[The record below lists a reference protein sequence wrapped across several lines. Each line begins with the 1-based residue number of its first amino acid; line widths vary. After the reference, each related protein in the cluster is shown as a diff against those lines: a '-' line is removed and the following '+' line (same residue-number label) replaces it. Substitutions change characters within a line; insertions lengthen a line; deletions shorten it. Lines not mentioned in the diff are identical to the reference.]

1 MTGGWGVAA
10 AVVGSVL
17 GAVALLGSGLF
28 AARATR
34 AAARTTAEA
43 QRAAAQAAAEP
54 AQRQADLAAFKEIRE
69 GLDRRIERQ
78 ERRIDSL
85 TSLVR
90 AFSWYVSE
98 LSGQMREHRIE
109 PPAPPPRVDE
119 YNRTGV

>member
-1 MTGGWGVAA
+1 MSGSWGVAA
-10 AVVGSVL
+10 GIIGSVL
-17 GAVALLGSGLF
+17 GALALLGSGLF

-43 QRAAAQAAAEP
+43 QRAAADAAAEP

-98 LSGQMREHRIE
+98 LSGQMRQHRIE

>member
-43 QRAAAQAAAEP
+43 QRAAAQVAAEP

>member
-10 AVVGSVL
+10 GIIGSLL
-17 GAVALLGSGLF
+17 GAMALLGSGLF

-34 AAARTTAEA
+34 TAARTTAEA
-43 QRAAAQAAAEP
+43 QRAAAEVAAEP
-54 AQRQADLAAFKEIRE
+54 AQRQADLATFREIRE

-98 LSGQMREHRIE
+98 LTGQMRENRIE
-109 PPAPPPRVDE
+109 PPAPPARVDE

>member
-1 MTGGWGVAA
+1 MSGSWGVAA
-10 AVVGSVL
+10 GIIGSVL
-17 GAVALLGSGLF
+17 GALALLGSGLF
-28 AARATR
+28 ASRATR

-43 QRAAAQAAAEP
+43 QRAAAEAAAEP
-54 AQRQADLAAFKEIRE
+54 AQRTADLAAFKEIRT
-69 GLDRRIERQ
+69 GLDRRIDQQ

-98 LSGQMREHRIE
+98 LTGQMRGHGIE

>member
-1 MTGGWGVAA
+1 MTGGWGIAA
-10 AVVGSVL
+10 GILGSVL
-17 GAVALLGSGLF
+17 GALALLGAGLF

-34 AAARTTAEA
+34 AAAATTAEA
-43 QRAAAQAAAEP
+43 QRAATEAAAEP
-54 AQRQADLAAFKEIRE
+54 QQRAADLAAFREIRE

-90 AFSWYVSE
+90 AFSGYVSE
-98 LSGQMREHRIE
+98 LTGQMREQRIE
-109 PPAPPPRVDE
+109 PPAPPQRIDE

>member
-43 QRAAAQAAAEP
+43 QRAAARPRPEP

>member
-1 MTGGWGVAA
+1 M
-10 AVVGSVL
+10 
-17 GAVALLGSGLF
+17 
-28 AARATR
+28 
-34 AAARTTAEA
+34 TAEA
-43 QRAAAQAAAEP
+43 TRVQAQTAAEP
-54 AQRQADLAAFKEIRE
+54 AQRQADLTAFKEIRDE
-69 GLDRRIERQ
+69 LKGKIERQ

-98 LSGQMREHRIE
+98 LTGQMRENRIE

>member
-10 AVVGSVL
+10 GIIGSLL
-17 GAVALLGSGLF
+17 GAAALLG
-28 AARATR
+28 AAVFTSRATK
-34 AAARTTAEA
+34 AAARLTSEA
-43 QRAAAQAAAEP
+43 QRTTAAVQAEP
-54 AQRQADLAAFKEIRE
+54 AQRQADLAAFREIRE

-90 AFSWYVSE
+90 AFSTYVSE
-98 LSGQMREHRIE
+98 LTGQMRQNGIE
-109 PPAPPPRVDE
+109 PPAPPSRVDE

>member
-1 MTGGWGVAA
+1 MSGAWGVAA
-10 AVVGSVL
+10 GIVGSVL

-34 AAARTTAEA
+34 AAARMTAEA
-43 QRAAAQAAAEP
+43 QEAAAEAAAEP
-54 AQRQADLAAFKEIRE
+54 QQRQQDLAAFKEIRE
-69 GLDRRIERQ
+69 GLERRLERS

-98 LSGQMREHRIE
+98 LTGQMREHRIE
-109 PPAPPPRVDE
+109 PPAPPERIDT

>member
-1 MTGGWGVAA
+1 MSGSWGVAA
-10 AVVGSVL
+10 GIIGSVL

-43 QRAAAQAAAEP
+43 QRAAADAAAEP
-54 AQRQADLAAFKEIRE
+54 AQRQADLAAFKEIRT
-69 GLDRRIERQ
+69 GLERRIDQQ

-85 TSLVR
+85 SSLVR

-98 LSGQMREHRIE
+98 LTGQMRHNSIE

>member
-1 MTGGWGVAA
+1 MNGAWGVVAGI
-10 AVVGSVL
+10 VGSVL
-17 GAVALLGSGLF
+17 GAAALLGAGVF
-28 AARATR
+28 AARATK

-43 QRAAAQAAAEP
+43 QRAAAEVAAEP
-54 AQRQADLAAFKEIRE
+54 AQRQQDLAAFREIRE
-69 GLDRRIERQ
+69 GLDRRIAQQ
-78 ERRIDSL
+78 EQRIDSL

-98 LSGQMREHRIE
+98 LCGQMRQNRIE